1 MTNQQDK
8 LGQLTPAQKA
18 LLLKRMAAKSKA
30 SESKLTVPV
39 RAEGCSVP
47 MTSAQQRLWFL
58 QRYTG
63 SGSLYNMPI
72 FLRLQG
78 ELNQQAM
85 EKAFAS
91 VFQRHEL
98 LRASFY
104 QTDEGVFQQFK
115 DTEPFKLNIDDLT
128 GSDLQTQRLQA
139 VLQDMADYSFDLEQ
153 GKLIQL
159 RLIKLAQNDYVLATC
174 AHHIITDGWSIN
186 VFMRDFA
193 AFYQAELTN
202 AAPALPDLPIQFG
215 DYAVWQQRVLN
226 SDAGKEDLAFWLEYL
241 KDAPHF
247 LELPTDFKRPKTARH
262 QGALYE
268 FTIEPDCKQ
277 QLLELARQQQVSV
290 FVLLLSAFAVLL
302 SRYSGQSQV
311 LIGSPFAGR
320 NYKELE
326 DLIGFFVNSL
336 PIKAECSGKQSFI
349 ELLQQTQQ
357 SFLVVSSHQQMPF
370 EKIVEAIQPE
380 RNESYSPLFQ
390 VMFTYINEAANANAL
405 ADLSVRMIPAARTS
419 AKFDLTLS
427 IEEQGGFLTGL
438 FEYDTDLFAQA
449 SIEKMMAAYLNIL
462 RAIVSKPDALIET
475 IDLLSADDLQ
485 RIVYDWNDCRTEFPR
500 QLTVPRHFQMQVET
514 RPEQIAL
521 IHGERRLTYKQLN
534 EQANRLAHVLI
545 EHGVGEGDFVALYL
559 ERGCDCVIAML
570 AVLKAGAAYLPLDL
584 AYPLER
590 LAIMHRQT
598 DTAMILTQ
606 QSLLEKAQVF
616 GQVSLLA
623 LDRLD
628 MQHYPVVN
636 PAHTG
641 YANSLAYVMYTSGS
655 TGIPKGIAIEHA
667 SIGRLVLNTN
677 YVDLK
682 PGDYIAQVS
691 NTAFD
696 AATFEIWGA
705 LLNGAGLVI
714 ADRDI
719 SLAVDEFVGFLRG
732 QKISALF
739 LTTALFNQIVQQQAD
754 AFAGLRYLLFGGEL
768 VDPEQV
774 KKVLKHGKPE
784 HFLHVYGP
792 TEGTSFSSWYEIE
805 AVYDKSQTV
814 PIGAALANTRLYVL
828 DKALKPVPVG
838 VSGELYIAGE
848 GLSPGYLNQPA
859 ETAVKY
865 VPDVFSRQPGERMY
879 RSGDIVRW
887 NNDGMIE
894 FVGRVDHQ
902 VKIRGFRIELGA
914 IETAINAYPA
924 IKQSYVRVKDIAGQG
939 KCLIAYFSCM
949 AQQQVDTQALRLYL
963 QSELPEYMVPA
974 ALVAMPDLPLNP
986 NGKIDDKALPEP
998 GADDYQQTASEPPS
1012 TDTEIRLAALWQT
1025 LLGVQVNRDSDFF
1038 LLGGH
1043 SLLAMQLA
1051 NRIQKDF
1058 SVKLAVRELFDKSTL
1073 RKQAKAIEDSGHDV
1087 ELGLKPA
1094 AKADDYP
1101 LSFSQ
1106 ERLYFLQQLYPDSSA
1121 YNMVT
1126 ALKITGPLDVDC
1138 LQACFDRIISRH
1150 SVLTTIFV
1158 LKNARP
1164 RQKNLDVSHL
1174 PIERLDWSDDESQ
1187 TQQIKLGQLLAQETN
1202 HVFRLDRLP
1211 LIRIQMVKTGTQDHV
1226 LVINNHHIMSDGWS
1240 QSVFMK
1246 EWLSLYQAA
1255 ILGTQAQLPALS
1267 VQYVDYAVWQRQ
1279 LLDSE
1284 RLEQL
1289 LAYWR
1294 STLAD
1299 MPPALNLPTDFAR
1312 PAVQT
1317 FSAQS
1322 ETFSLDAGLT
1332 SALNQLA
1339 EQQHCSVF
1347 VLLLA
1352 GFNLFLAR
1360 YSGQYDFA
1368 VGTPVANRS
1377 HQDTENLIGFFVNTL
1392 VLRNRIEG
1400 DPLWLD
1406 FLAQVKN
1413 TVIDAFAHQEL
1424 PFEKLVE
1431 ALQPERD
1438 LSNTPFFQVMFLF
1451 HNAANEAP
1459 RLPGLEI
1466 EPLPLAS
1473 KEVKFDLTLAM
1484 HELDGQLVGTFE
1496 YNADLFK
1503 AERIQI
1509 ICRGFAHLLQQLARK
1524 PEKRIGGFSIV
1535 DDALYHQV
1543 VVDWNRNSAPVP
1555 AQSCIYD
1562 LFAQRVGSAAGK
1574 IAVAQGEA
1582 QLTYRELSDQ
1592 VDRLADVLAARGAGP
1607 EVLIGVCLKRTPR
1620 LIVAM
1625 LAILK
1630 SGSAYV
1636 PLDPDYPSARL
1647 KHTLQDANV
1656 LLLLTESDLA
1666 EAHAGLAVVPK
1677 ILLDQPWP
1685 EAGAQVLK
1693 PQSPSNLAYVLYTS
1707 GSTGKPK
1714 GVAITHANAV
1724 AMISWA
1730 QSVYRPEQLSRM
1742 LVGTSICFDLSVFEI
1757 FLTLA
1762 TGGTLVLLRNVLEL
1776 AEQPNCAPSLINTVP
1791 SAAEELLRV
1800 NAIPESVKTVN
1811 LAGEPLSA
1819 ELVNKLYTK
1828 AHIEKVYD
1836 LYGPSEDTTYST
1848 YCLRHANAQPSIG
1861 RPISNSSAYVLDAYL
1876 QPVPPGVQG
1885 ELYLGG
1891 MGLARGYHGRP
1902 ALTAEKF
1909 VPNPFS
1915 GEAGERLYRTGDLVS
1930 YNANGELTY
1939 LGRLDH
1945 QVKVRGFRIELGE
1958 VEAVLKSVD
1967 GVDDCVVLTVGEAAA
1982 SDRKLVAYVSASSE
1996 HSYTDLEANLL
2007 QSAKEQLP
2015 RFMVPSAIVVLER
2028 LPLTANGKLDRKA
2041 LPNPELNSVKLAQ
2054 VLPVGFVQQTLVG
2067 IWREILALD
2076 QAVSV
2081 DDDFFELGGHSL
2093 LVLDLMTQIKAALGK
2108 TLPLAAIFQ
2117 APTISALSRLI
2128 DKDHQQDEWTPLVSL
2143 KTKGD
2148 APPLFCFHPVGGHVI
2163 CYNELAKALPEDQPV
2178 YGLRAPGM
2186 ESDQAI
2192 MTELPEMAA
2201 YYLGFIKSIQKQGGY
2216 RLLGYSFGGLLA
2228 YEVARQLES
2237 MGDTVDFVGLL
2248 DTAHPELTA
2257 QGAAKTDDA
2266 ELLVSLFPGLGYTAE
2281 LLRALP
2287 KSEQLTQVFN
2297 RAKQAGL
2304 VPRAMDDE
2312 AIERYFN
2319 VCRSNLRMT
2328 YQPQKINAPITLIR
2342 AQEGSQRITTD
2353 DYLAWRQVPGLNM
2366 TLHWLSGQHE
2376 NMMEQPHAGKIAQVI
2391 DDVLNNNKAQ
2401 KLIVRTE

>member
-1 MTNQQDK
+1 MTNRQDK
-8 LGQLTPAQKA
+8 LAQLTPAQKA
-18 LLLKRMAAKSKA
+18 LLLKKLAAKNLT
-30 SESKLTVPV
+30 SEPKHTVPV
-39 RAEGCSVP
+39 RAEGCLIP
-47 MTSAQQRLWFL
+47 MTSSQQRLWFL

-63 SGSLYNMPI
+63 SSSLYNMPI

-78 ELNQQAM
+78 ALNRQAM
-85 EKAFAS
+85 EKAFAK
-91 VFQRHEL
+91 VFERHEL
-98 LRASFY
+98 LRTRFY
-104 QTDEGVFQQFK
+104 QTDEGFFQQLNAA
-115 DTEPFKLNIDDLT
+115 EPFKLNAIDLADT
-128 GSDLQTQRLQA
+128 EMQAERLQA
-139 VLQDMADYSFDLEQ
+139 VLQEMADYSFDLEQ
-153 GKLIQL
+153 GELIRL
-159 RLIKLAQNDYVLATC
+159 RLIKLAQDEYVLATC
-174 AHHIITDGWSIN
+174 AHHIITDGWSVN
-186 VFMRDFA
+186 VFMRDFT
-193 AFYQAELTN
+193 AFYQSELKQEE
-202 AAPALPDLPIQFG
+202 AVLPPLPIQFA
-215 DYAVWQQRVLN
+215 DYAVWQQQVLA
-226 SDAGKEDLAFWLEYL
+226 SSAGEQDLAFWQAYL
-241 KDAPHF
+241 KDVPYF
-247 LELPTDFKRPKTARH
+247 LELPADFKRPKTARH

-268 FTIEPDCKQ
+268 FAIDGSCKQ
-277 QLLELARQQQVSV
+277 SLSALAKAQQVSV
-290 FVLLLSAFAVLL
+290 YVLLLSAFAVLL
-302 SRYSGQSQV
+302 ARYSGQRRL
-311 LIGSPFAGR
+311 LIGTPFAGR

-349 ELLQQTQQ
+349 DVLQQTQQ
-357 SFLVVSSHQQMPF
+357 SFLAASSHQQVPF
-370 EKIVEAIQPE
+370 EKIVDAVQPE

-390 VMFTYINEAANANAL
+390 VMFTYINEAAHADAL
-405 ADLSVRMIPAARTS
+405 ADLSVQLIPSARTS

-427 IEEQGGFLTGL
+427 IEEQGRLLTGL
-438 FEYDTDLFAQA
+438 FEYDTDLFEQA
-449 SIEKMMAAYLNIL
+449 GIERMMTAYLNIL
-462 RAIVSKPDALIET
+462 TAVVSKPDVLIEQ
-475 IDLLSADDLQ
+475 IDLLSAEDYQ
-485 RIVYDWNDCRTEFPR
+485 RIVYDWNDCRTDFPR
-500 QLTVPRHFQMQVET
+500 HRTVPEQFQLQARQ
-514 RPEQIAL
+514 RPDHIAL
-521 IHGERRLTYKQLN
+521 IHGERQLTYRQLN
-534 EQANRLAHVLI
+534 EQANQLAHLLI
-545 EHGVGEGDFVALYL
+545 EHGVKAGDYVALYL
-559 ERGCDCVIAML
+559 QRGCDLAIAMM
-570 AVLKAGAAYLPLDL
+570 ATLKAGAAYLPLDM

-590 LAIMHRQT
+590 LALMHWQMDIAVT
-598 DTAMILTQ
+598 LTQ
-606 QSLLEKAQVF
+606 QSLLANAQVF
-616 GQVSLLA
+616 GQTEILA
-623 LDRLD
+623 VDRLD
-628 MQHYPVVN
+628 KQAYSTTDPSCGH
-636 PAHTG
+636 
-641 YANSLAYVMYTSGS
+641 ANALAYVMFTSGS
-655 TGIPKGIAIEHA
+655 TGNPKGIGITHAAIN
-667 SIGRLVLNTN
+667 RLVLDTN
-677 YVDLK
+677 YIDLN
-682 PGDYIAQVS
+682 PNDRVAQAN

-696 AATFEIWGA
+696 ASTFEIWGA
-705 LLNGAGLVI
+705 LLNGACLAI
-714 ADRDI
+714 ADRET
-719 SLAVDEFVGFLRG
+719 SLSVTDFVGFLRA
-732 QKISALF
+732 QKITVLL
-739 LTTALFNQIVQQQAD
+739 LTTALFNQIIRQQPD
-754 AFAGLRYLLFGGEL
+754 AFAGLRYVLFGGEK

-774 KKVLKHGKPE
+774 KAVLKHGKPE
-784 HFLHVYGP
+784 HFLHIYGP
-792 TEGTSFSSWYEIE
+792 TESTTFASWYEIN
-805 AVYDKSQTV
+805 AVSDTALTV
-814 PIGAALANTRLYVL
+814 PIGWPLANTRLYVL
-828 DKALKPVPVG
+828 DAQLKPVPVG
-838 VSGELYIAGE
+838 VSGELYIAGD
-848 GLSPGYLNQPA
+848 GLSPCYINQPM
-859 ETAVKY
+859 ETAAKY

-887 NNDGMIE
+887 NNDGVIE
-894 FVGRVDHQ
+894 FIGRVDQQ
-902 VKIRGFRIELGA
+902 VKIRGVRIELGA
-914 IETAINAYPA
+914 VETAINAYPSVQ
-924 IKQSYVRVKDIAGQG
+924 QSYVRVKDIAGQG
-939 KCLIAYFSCM
+939 SKCLIAYFS
-949 AQQQVDTQALRLYL
+949 AIAQQVDVAGLRLHL
-963 QSELPEYMVPA
+963 QSALPDYMVPA
-974 ALVAMPDLPLNP
+974 ALVPLPNLPLTP
-986 NGKIDDKALPEP
+986 NGKIDEKALPEP
-998 GADDYQQTASEPPS
+998 NAEHYHQTASEPPV
-1012 TDTEIRLAALWQT
+1012 TDTEIKLAQLWEP
-1025 LLGVQVNRDSDFF
+1025 LLGVQVKRDSDFF

-1043 SLLAMQLA
+1043 SILVMQLA
-1051 NRIQKDF
+1051 NRIRNSFD
-1058 SVKLAVRELFDKSTL
+1058 VKLPIRELFEKSIL
-1073 RKQAKAIEDSGHDV
+1073 REQAKAIEDSGQDV
-1087 ELGLKPA
+1087 ALGLKPA

-1138 LQACFDRIISRH
+1138 LQACFDRIINRH
-1150 SVLTTIFV
+1150 SVLTTVFT

-1164 RQKNLDVSHL
+1164 RQKILDVSQL
-1174 PIERLDWSDDESQ
+1174 PIECLDWSADNKSM
-1187 TQQIKLGQLLAQETN
+1187 QQIKLDQLLAQETN
-1202 HVFRLDRLP
+1202 HVFRLDSLP
-1211 LIRIQMVKTGTQDHV
+1211 LIRVQAVKMGPQDHV

-1255 ILGTQAQLPALS
+1255 ILGTQAELPALS

-1299 MPPALNLPTDFAR
+1299 MPPALNLPADFVR

-1317 FSAQS
+1317 FTAQS

-1347 VLLLA
+1347 ALLLA

-1377 HQDTENLIGFFVNTL
+1377 HQETENLIGFFVNTL

-1406 FLAQVKN
+1406 FLAQVKD

-1438 LSNTPFFQVMFLF
+1438 LSNTPFFQAMFLF
-1451 HNAANEAP
+1451 HNAATQAP

-1484 HELDGQLVGTFE
+1484 HELDGQLIGTFE

-1509 ICRGFAHLLQQLARK
+1509 ICRGFAHLLKQLAHK
-1524 PEKRIGGFSIV
+1524 PEKRIGDFSII
-1535 DDALYHQV
+1535 DDAMYRQV
-1543 VVDWNRNSAPVP
+1543 VIDWNRNSAPVP
-1555 AQSCIYD
+1555 AQNGLYD
-1562 LFAQRVGSAAGK
+1562 LFAQRVGSAAEK
-1574 IAVAQGEA
+1574 IALAQGET
-1582 QLTYRELSDQ
+1582 QLTYQQLSDQ
-1592 VDRLADVLAARGAGP
+1592 VDSLADVLAARGAGP

-1647 KHTLQDANV
+1647 EHTLQDANV

-1666 EAHAGLAVVPK
+1666 AAHARLAVVPN
-1677 ILLDQPWP
+1677 ILLDRPWS
-1685 EAGAQVLK
+1685 EAGAQSFK
-1693 PQSPSNLAYVLYTS
+1693 PQSPGNLAYVLYTS

-1724 AMISWA
+1724 AMIGWA
-1730 QSVYRPEQLSRM
+1730 QSVYRPEQLSRV

-1776 AEQPNCAPSLINTVP
+1776 AEQPDCAPSLINTVP

-1819 ELVNKLYTK
+1819 ELVNKLYAK

-1848 YCLRHANAQPSIG
+1848 YCLRQANAQPSIG

-1876 QPVPPGVQG
+1876 QPLPPGVPG

-1909 VPNPFS
+1909 VPNPFG

-1945 QVKVRGFRIELGE
+1945 QVKVRGYRIELGE
-1958 VEAVLKSVD
+1958 VEAVLKSVA
-1967 GVDDCVVLTVGEAAA
+1967 GVDDCVVLTVGETAA

-1996 HSYTDLEANLL
+1996 HSYTDLEAALM
-2007 QSAKEQLP
+2007 QSAKQQLP
-2015 RFMVPSAIVVLER
+2015 RFMVPSAIVMLER

-2041 LPNPELNSVKLAQ
+2041 LPDPELNSVKAAQ

-2076 QAVSV
+2076 QAISV

-2093 LVLDLMTQIKAALGK
+2093 LVLDLMTQIKVALGK

-2128 DKDHQQDEWTPLVSL
+2128 DKDHQDSEWTPLVPL

-2178 YGLRAPGM
+2178 YGLRAPGT

-2201 YYLGFIKSIQKQGGY
+2201 YYLESIKSIQKQGGY
-2216 RLLGYSFGGLLA
+2216 RLLGYSSGGLLA
-2228 YEVARQLES
+2228 YEIARQLEAI
-2237 MGDTVDFVGLL
+2237 GDTVDFVGLL

-2266 ELLVSLFPGLGYTAE
+2266 ELLVSLFPGLGYTAGQ
-2281 LLRALP
+2281 LRVLP
-2287 KSEQLTQVFN
+2287 KPEQLTQIFGK
-2297 RAKQAGL
+2297 AKQAGL
-2304 VPRAMDDE
+2304 VPRAMDNE

-2319 VCRSNLRMT
+2319 VCRSILRMT
-2328 YQPQKINAPITLIR
+2328 YRPQKISAPITLIR
-2342 AQEGSQRITTD
+2342 AQQGSQRITTD

-2366 TLHWLSGQHE
+2366 TLHWLSGRHE
-2376 NMMEQPHAGKIAQVI
+2376 NMMEQPHAGKIAQLI
-2391 DDVLNNNKAQ
+2391 EDVLKITRL
-2401 KLIVRTE
+2401 KS

>member
-1 MTNQQDK
+1 MANQQDK

-18 LLLKRMAAKSKA
+18 LLLRKIAAKSKGV
-30 SESKLTVPV
+30 ESKLTVPV
-39 RAEGCSVP
+39 RAAGCSVP
-47 MTSAQQRLWFL
+47 MTSSQQRLWFL

-63 SGSLYNMPI
+63 SSSLYNMPV

-78 ELNQQAM
+78 ALNQRAM
-85 EKAFAS
+85 EKAFAN

-115 DTEPFKLNIDDLT
+115 DTEPFKLNMDDLT
-128 GSDLQTQRLQA
+128 GSDLQPQRLQA
-139 VLQDMADYSFDLEQ
+139 VPQELADYSFDLEQ
-153 GKLIQL
+153 GELIQL
-159 RLIKLAQNDYVLATC
+159 RLIKLAEDDYVLATC

-202 AAPALPDLPIQFG
+202 AAPVLPVLPIQFG
-215 DYAVWQQRVLN
+215 DYAVWQQQVLD
-226 SDAGKEDLAFWLEYL
+226 SDSGAEDLAFWLEYL
-241 KDAPHF
+241 KDAPNF

-268 FTIEPDCKQ
+268 FTIDPVCKQ
-277 QLLELARQQQVSV
+277 QLLALARTQQVSV

-302 SRYSGQSQV
+302 ARYSGQSKV
-311 LIGSPFAGR
+311 LIGTPFAGR

-357 SFLVVSSHQQMPF
+357 SFLAVSSHQQMPF

-405 ADLSVRMIPAARTS
+405 ADLSVQMIPAARTS

-427 IEEQGGFLTGL
+427 IEERGELLTGL

-449 SIEKMMAAYLNIL
+449 GIEKMMSAYLNIL
-462 RAIVSKPDALIET
+462 RAVVLKPDALIET
-475 IDLLSADDLQ
+475 IDLLSAEDYQ
-485 RIVYDWNDCRTEFPR
+485 SIVYDWNDCRTEFPR
-500 QLTVPRHFQMQVET
+500 QLTVPQHFQLQAEM
-514 RPEQIAL
+514 RPDQIAL
-521 IHGERRLTYKQLN
+521 IHGERRLTYRQLN

-545 EHGVGEGDFVALYL
+545 EHGVVEGDFVALYL

-570 AVLKAGAAYLPLDL
+570 ATLKAGAAYLPLDL

-606 QSLLEKAQVF
+606 ESLLEKAQVF
-616 GQVSLLA
+616 GQVNLLA

-628 MQHYPVVN
+628 MQHYPIVN
-636 PAHTG
+636 PAHRG
-641 YANSLAYVMYTSGS
+641 YANALAYVMYTSGS

-667 SIGRLVLNTN
+667 SISRLVLNTN
-677 YVDLK
+677 YVDLE
-682 PGDYIAQVS
+682 PADCIAQVS

-732 QKISALF
+732 QKISVLF
-739 LTTALFNQIVQQQAD
+739 LTTALFNQIVQQQTD

-784 HFLHVYGP
+784 YFLHVYGP

-805 AVYDKSQTV
+805 SVSDRAQTV
-814 PIGAALANTRLYVL
+814 PIGSALANTRLYVL
-828 DKALKPVPVG
+828 DAALKPVPEG

-848 GLSPGYLNQPA
+848 GLSPGYLNQPS
-859 ETAVKY
+859 ETAAKY

-887 NNDGMIE
+887 NNNGMIE
-894 FVGRVDHQ
+894 FVGRVDLQ

-949 AQQQVDTQALRLYL
+949 AQQQVDVQALRLYL
-963 QSELPEYMVPA
+963 QSALPEYMVPA

-998 GADDYQQTASEPPS
+998 GADDYQQTASETPA

-1051 NRIQKDF
+1051 NRIQNEF
-1058 SVKLAVRELFDKSTL
+1058 AVKLPVRELFDKSTL
-1073 RKQAKAIEDSGHDV
+1073 RKQAKAIEDSGQDV
-1087 ELGLKPA
+1087 ALGLKPA

-1126 ALKITGPLDVDC
+1126 ALKITGPLEVDC
-1138 LQACFDRIISRH
+1138 LQACLDRIISRH
-1150 SVLTTIFV
+1150 SVLTTIFL

-1164 RQKNLDVSHL
+1164 RQKILDVSQL
-1174 PIERLDWSDDESQ
+1174 QIERLDWSDDESQ
-1187 TQQIKLGQLLAQETN
+1187 TQQIKLEQLLAQETN
-1202 HVFRLDRLP
+1202 HVFQLDCLP
-1211 LIRIQMVKTGTQDHV
+1211 LIRIQMVKMGPQDHV
-1226 LVINNHHIMSDGWS
+1226 LIINNHHIMSDGWS
-1240 QSVFMK
+1240 QGVFMK

-1255 ILGTQAQLPALS
+1255 TLDMQAELSALS

-1289 LAYWR
+1289 LSYWR
-1294 STLAD
+1294 IMLAD
-1299 MPPALNLPTDFAR
+1299 MPPALNLQTDFAR

-1322 ETFSLDAGLT
+1322 EAFSLDAELT
-1332 SALNQLA
+1332 LALNQLA
-1339 EQQHCSVF
+1339 EQQHCSIF

-1377 HQDTENLIGFFVNTL
+1377 HQETENLIGFFVNTL

-1406 FLAQVKN
+1406 FLAQVKE

-1451 HNAANEAP
+1451 HNATSQMP
-1459 RLPGLEI
+1459 RLTGLEI
-1466 EPLPLAS
+1466 EPLPLDS

-1484 HELDGQLVGTFE
+1484 HELNGQLVGTFE

-1509 ICRGFAHLLQQLARK
+1509 MCRGFAHLLKQLVFRS
-1524 PEKRIGGFSIV
+1524 EKRIGDFSIV
-1535 DDALYHQV
+1535 DDALYRQV
-1543 VVDWNRNSAPVP
+1543 VVDWNRNSAPIP
-1555 AQSCIYD
+1555 AQSGIYD
-1562 LFAQRVGSAAGK
+1562 LFAQRAGSAAEK
-1574 IAVAQGEA
+1574 IAVAQGET

-1592 VDRLADVLAARGAGP
+1592 VDRLASVLAARGAGP
-1607 EVLIGVCLKRTPR
+1607 EVLIGVCLKRTPC

-1647 KHTLQDANV
+1647 EHTLQDANV

-1666 EAHAGLAVVPK
+1666 AAHAGLAAVPK
-1677 ILLDQPWP
+1677 ILLDQPWL
-1685 EAGAQVLK
+1685 EAGAQIFK

-1714 GVAITHANAV
+1714 GVAITHSNAV

-1730 QSVYRPEQLSRM
+1730 QNIYQPEQLRRM

-1762 TGGTLVLLRNVLEL
+1762 SGGTLVLLRNVLEL
-1776 AEQPNCAPSLINTVP
+1776 AEQPDCAPSLINTVP

-1819 ELVNKLYTK
+1819 ELVNKLYAK

-1848 YCLRHANAQPSIG
+1848 YCLRQANAQPSIG

-1876 QPVPPGVQG
+1876 QPLPPGVPG

-1915 GEAGERLYRTGDLVS
+1915 RNAGERLYRTGDLVS

-1945 QVKVRGFRIELGE
+1945 QVKVRGYRIELGE
-1958 VEAVLKSVD
+1958 VEAVLKSVV

-1982 SDRKLVAYVSASSE
+1982 SDRKLVAYVSASSKR
-1996 HSYTDLEANLL
+1996 SYTDLEANLM

-2015 RFMVPSAIVVLER
+2015 RFMVPSAIVILER

-2041 LPNPELNSVKLAQ
+2041 LPNPELNTVKATQ
-2054 VLPVGFVQQTLVG
+2054 VLPVGFVQQTLAG

-2093 LVLDLMTQIKAALGK
+2093 LVLDLMTQIKVALGK

-2117 APTISALSRLI
+2117 APTISALSQLI
-2128 DKDHQQDEWTPLVSL
+2128 DKDHQEAEWTPLVSL

-2186 ESDQAI
+2186 ESEQAI

-2201 YYLGFIKSIQKQGGY
+2201 YYLGFIKTIQKQGGY

-2228 YEVARQLES
+2228 YEIARQLEA

-2287 KSEQLTQVFN
+2287 KSEQLTQVFGQ
-2297 RAKQAGL
+2297 AKQAGL

-2319 VCRSNLRMT
+2319 VCSSILQMT
-2328 YQPQKINAPITLIR
+2328 YQPEQINAPITLIR

-2353 DYLAWRQVPGLNM
+2353 DYLAWQQVPGLNM

-2391 DDVLNNNKAQ
+2391 EDVLNITITRLKS
-2401 KLIVRTE
+2401 

>member
-1 MTNQQDK
+1 MTNRQDK
-8 LGQLTPAQKA
+8 LAQLTPAQKA
-18 LLLKRMAAKSKA
+18 LLLKKLAAKNLT
-30 SESKLTVPV
+30 SEPKHTVPV
-39 RAEGCSVP
+39 RAEGCLIP
-47 MTSAQQRLWFL
+47 MTSSQQRLWFL

-63 SGSLYNMPI
+63 SSSLYNMPI

-78 ELNQQAM
+78 ALNRQAM
-85 EKAFAS
+85 EKAFAK
-91 VFQRHEL
+91 VFERHEL
-98 LRASFY
+98 LRTRFY
-104 QTDEGVFQQFK
+104 QTDEGFFQQLNAA
-115 DTEPFKLNIDDLT
+115 EPFKLNAIDLT
-128 GSDLQTQRLQA
+128 GIEMQAERLQA
-139 VLQDMADYSFDLEQ
+139 VLQEMTDYSFDLEQ
-153 GKLIQL
+153 GELIQL
-159 RLIKLAQNDYVLATC
+159 RLIKLAQDEYVLATC
-174 AHHIITDGWSIN
+174 AHHIITDGWSVN

-193 AFYQAELTN
+193 AFYQAELKQE
-202 AAPALPDLPIQFG
+202 PAVLPALPIQFT
-215 DYAVWQQRVLN
+215 DYAVWQQQVLA
-226 SDAGKEDLAFWLEYL
+226 SSAGEQDLAFWQAYL
-241 KDAPHF
+241 TDVPYF

-268 FTIEPDCKQ
+268 FTIESGCKQ
-277 QLLELARQQQVSV
+277 SLSALAKTQQVSV
-290 FVLLLSAFAVLL
+290 YVLLLSAFAVLL
-302 SRYSGQSQV
+302 ARYSGQRQL
-311 LIGSPFAGR
+311 LIGTPFAGR

-349 ELLQQTQQ
+349 EVLQQTQQ
-357 SFLVVSSHQQMPF
+357 SFLAASSHQQVPF
-370 EKIVEAIQPE
+370 EKIVDAVQPE

-390 VMFTYINEAANANAL
+390 VMFTYINEAANADAL
-405 ADLSVRMIPAARTS
+405 ADLSVQLIPSARTS

-427 IEEQGGFLTGL
+427 IQEQDRLLSGL
-438 FEYDTDLFAQA
+438 VEYDTDLFEQA
-449 SIEKMMAAYLNIL
+449 SIERMMTAYLNIL
-462 RAIVSKPDALIET
+462 KAVVSKPDVLIEQ
-475 IDLLSADDLQ
+475 IDLLSAEDYQ
-485 RIVYDWNDCRTEFPR
+485 RIVYDWNDCRTDFPR
-500 QLTVPRHFQMQVET
+500 HRTVPQQFQLQVQQ
-514 RPEQIAL
+514 RPEHIAL
-521 IHGERRLTYKQLN
+521 IHGERQLTYRQLN
-534 EQANRLAHVLI
+534 EQANQLAHVLI
-545 EHGVGEGDFVALYL
+545 KHGVKAGDYVALYL
-559 ERGCDCVIAML
+559 QRGCDLVIAMM
-570 AVLKAGAAYLPLDL
+570 ATLKAGAAYLPLDM

-590 LAIMHRQT
+590 LALMHRQIDIAIT
-598 DTAMILTQ
+598 LTQ
-606 QSLLEKAQVF
+606 QSLLASAQVF
-616 GQVSLLA
+616 GQTEILA
-623 LDRLD
+623 VDQLDKQSYSTID
-628 MQHYPVVN
+628 PSCS
-636 PAHTG
+636 
-641 YANSLAYVMYTSGS
+641 YANALAYVMFTSGS
-655 TGIPKGIAIEHA
+655 TGNPKGIGITHA
-667 SIGRLVLNTN
+667 SINRLVLDTN
-677 YVDLK
+677 YIDLN
-682 PGDYIAQVS
+682 PNDRVAQAN

-696 AATFEIWGA
+696 ASTFETWGA
-705 LLNGAGLVI
+705 LLNGACLAI
-714 ADRDI
+714 AERET
-719 SLAVDEFVGFLRG
+719 SLSVTDFVSFLRT
-732 QKISALF
+732 QKITILL
-739 LTTALFNQIVQQQAD
+739 LTTALFNQIIRQQPD
-754 AFAGLRYLLFGGEL
+754 AFAGLRYVLFGGEK

-774 KKVLKHGKPE
+774 KTVLEHGKPE
-784 HFLHVYGP
+784 HFLHIYGP
-792 TEGTSFSSWYEIE
+792 TESTTFASWYEIDSVSDT
-805 AVYDKSQTV
+805 ALTV
-814 PIGAALANTRLYVL
+814 PIGWPLANTRLYIL
-828 DKALKPVPVG
+828 DTQLKPVPVG

-848 GLSPGYLNQPA
+848 GLSPCYINQPI
-859 ETAVKY
+859 ETAAKY
-865 VPDVFSRQPGERMY
+865 VPDVFSKQPGERMY

-887 NNDGMIE
+887 NNNGVIE
-894 FVGRVDHQ
+894 FIGRVDHQ
-902 VKIRGFRIELGA
+902 VKIRGVRIELGA
-914 IETAINAYPA
+914 VETVINAYPSV
-924 IKQSYVRVKDIAGQG
+924 KQSYVRVKDIAGQG
-939 KCLIAYFSCM
+939 KCLIAYFSSRE
-949 AQQQVDTQALRLYL
+949 QQQVDVPRLRLHL
-963 QSELPEYMVPA
+963 QSALPDYMVPA
-974 ALVAMPDLPLNP
+974 ALVSVPNLPLTP
-986 NGKIDDKALPEP
+986 NGKIDEKALPEP
-998 GADDYQQTASEPPS
+998 NSEHYHQTVSEPPV
-1012 TDTEIRLAALWQT
+1012 TDTEIKLAQLWEP
-1025 LLGVQVNRDSDFF
+1025 LLGVQVKRDSDFF

-1043 SLLAMQLA
+1043 SILVMQLA
-1051 NRIQKDF
+1051 NRIQNTF
-1058 SVKLAVRELFDKSTL
+1058 GIKLLIRELFEKSIL
-1073 RKQAKAIEDSGHDV
+1073 REQAKAIDASGNDAV
-1087 ELGLKPA
+1087 PILSPA

-1150 SVLTTIFV
+1150 SVLTTVFV

-1164 RQKNLDVSHL
+1164 RQKILDVSQL
-1174 PIERLDWSDDESQ
+1174 PIEHLDWSADDSQ
-1187 TQQIKLGQLLAQETN
+1187 TQQIKLDQLLEQETN
-1202 HVFRLDRLP
+1202 YVFRLDRLP
-1211 LIRIQMVKTGTQDHV
+1211 LIRVQVIKTGAQDHV

-1255 ILGTQAQLPALS
+1255 ILGTQAQLPTLS

-1279 LLDSE
+1279 LLNSE

-1299 MPPALNLPTDFAR
+1299 MPPALNLTTDFAR

-1322 ETFSLDAGLT
+1322 ETFSLDAELT
-1332 SALNQLA
+1332 LALNQLA

-1368 VGTPVANRS
+1368 VGTPVANRN
-1377 HQDTENLIGFFVNTL
+1377 HQETENLIGFFVNTL

-1400 DPLWLD
+1400 DPLWLE
-1406 FLAQVKN
+1406 FLAQVKD

-1451 HNAANEAP
+1451 HNAASQMP
-1459 RLPGLEI
+1459 RLTGLEI
-1466 EPLPLAS
+1466 EPLPLDS

-1509 ICRGFAHLLQQLARK
+1509 MCRGFAHLLQQLTRK
-1524 PEKRIGGFSIV
+1524 PEKRIGDFSIV
-1535 DDALYHQV
+1535 DDALYRQV

-1555 AQSCIYD
+1555 AQSGIYD
-1562 LFAQRVGSAAGK
+1562 LFAQRVGSAAEK
-1574 IAVAQGEA
+1574 IAVAQGET
-1582 QLTYRELSDQ
+1582 QLTYQELSDQ

-1607 EVLIGVCLKRTPR
+1607 EVLIGLCLKRTPR

-1647 KHTLQDANV
+1647 EHTLQDAKV

-1666 EAHAGLAVVPK
+1666 AAHAGLAVVPK

-1685 EAGAQVLK
+1685 KTDAQVFQ

-1714 GVAITHANAV
+1714 GVAITHSNAV
-1724 AMISWA
+1724 AMIGWA
-1730 QSVYRPEQLSRM
+1730 QSVYQPEQLSRM

-1819 ELVNKLYTK
+1819 ELVNKLYAK

-1848 YCLRHANAQPSIG
+1848 YCLRQANAQPSIG

-1876 QPVPPGVQG
+1876 QPLPPGVPG

-1915 GEAGERLYRTGDLVS
+1915 QQAGERLYRTGDLVS
-1930 YNANGELTY
+1930 YSAEGELTY

-1945 QVKVRGFRIELGE
+1945 QVKVRGYRIELGE
-1958 VEAVLKSVD
+1958 VEAVLKSVA

-1982 SDRKLVAYVSASSE
+1982 SDRKLVAYVSASAE
-1996 HSYTDLEANLL
+1996 HSYTDLEANLM
-2007 QSAKEQLP
+2007 QIVKEQLP
-2015 RFMVPSAIVVLER
+2015 RFMVPSAIVILER

-2041 LPNPELNSVKLAQ
+2041 LPDPELNSVKATQ

-2076 QAVSV
+2076 QAISV

-2093 LVLDLMTQIKAALGK
+2093 LVLDLMTQIKVALGK

-2117 APTISALSRLI
+2117 APTISALSQLI
-2128 DKDHQQDEWTPLVSL
+2128 DKDHQEAEWTPLVSL

-2148 APPLFCFHPVGGHVI
+2148 APALFCFHPVGGHVI
-2163 CYNELAKALPEDQPV
+2163 CYNELAKALPDDQPV

-2186 ESDQAI
+2186 ESDQSI
-2192 MTELPEMAA
+2192 MTQLPEMAA
-2201 YYLGFIKSIQKQGGY
+2201 YYLKFIKTIQKQGGY

-2228 YEVARQLES
+2228 YEVARQLEA

-2257 QGAAKTDDA
+2257 HGAAKTDDA

-2281 LLRALP
+2281 LLRTLP
-2287 KSEQLTQVFN
+2287 KSEQLTQVFS

-2319 VCRSNLRMT
+2319 VCRSMLQMT
-2328 YQPQKINAPITLIR
+2328 YRPQKINAPVTLIR
-2342 AQEGSQRITTD
+2342 AQEGSRRITAD
-2353 DYLAWRQVPGLNM
+2353 DYLTWQQVSGLNM

-2376 NMMEQPHAGKIAQVI
+2376 NMMEQPHVGKIAQVVE
-2391 DDVLNNNKAQ
+2391 D
-2401 KLIVRTE
+2401 LINIKIKS